1 MKTNWPDDKINRV
14 LSTRNPEPGNALTG
28 SESSPEA
35 CALLSRLLAIDPNAQ
50 PGAQEPPQGRAAKR
64 RVANAGHRVSA
75 RFPKRP
81 LPRLAVVGLAAAALA
96 AVLASIG
103 INSRGIPPTAAAV
116 LEHTAQVAEEQPAI
130 APPGPGQYYYSRS
143 ILQNLFAV
151 SNVPSVVGLQTQ
163 VQRLWVGPDGS
174 GRITQVN
181 QGTPSFLAPEDKAKW
196 VAAGSLTL
204 GDPHIDQTFGA
215 GKLPFVDFSTLP
227 TDPAALAKLVREGRV
242 GPSGLV
248 PVGENPAL
256 SPATELGH
264 ITGSLINEGYASPA
278 MRSAL
283 YQVIAGIPGMKL
295 LGAVTDGIGRTGTAV
310 ALTDGQSGEQIVLIF
325 DPNTSAILEVK
336 ALAVGPN
343 RLIGSSVG
351 TVVSST
357 IFVSSGVVASNTAVP
372 PSAGTTGSWVGH

>member
-1 MKTNWPDDKINRV
+1 MKTSWPDDRIDRA
-14 LSTRNPEPGNALTG
+14 LSTRDPEPEDALAG
-28 SESSPEA
+28 SESTPEA
-35 CALLSRLLAIDPNAQ
+35 CALLSRLLAIDPKAQ
-50 PGAQEPPQGRAAKR
+50 PGAEELSQGRTAKR
-64 RVANAGHRVSA
+64 RVANVGHRVS

-96 AVLASIG
+96 AFLASIG
-103 INSRGIPPTAAAV
+103 VTSPGNSTTATAV
-116 LEHTAQVAEEQPAI
+116 LEHTAQVAEEQPAT

-151 SNVPSVVGLQTQ
+151 SNVPGVVGLQTQ
-163 VQRLWVGPDGS
+163 VEELWVGPDGS
-174 GRITQVN
+174 GRIAQLN
-181 QGTPSFLAPEDKAKW
+181 QGTPSFLTPEDKAKW
-196 VAAGSLTL
+196 VAAGSPTL
-204 GDPHIDQTFGA
+204 GDRQIDQTFGA

-248 PVGENPAL
+248 PVGEYPGL
-256 SPATELGH
+256 SPSAELGR
-264 ITGSLINEGYASPA
+264 ITGSLINEGYASPG

-283 YQVIAGIPGMKL
+283 YQVIAGLPGMKL
-295 LGAVTDGIGRTGTAV
+295 LGTVSDGIGRTGTAV
-310 ALTDGQSGEQIVLIF
+310 ALTDGQSGEQTVLIF

-357 IFVSSGVVASNTAVP
+357 IFASSGVVHSTTTI
-372 PSAGTTGSWVGH
+372 PSSTGNTTGS